1 MRLDHRLAALPA
13 VINITIMRHDS
24 LRQIADPMM
33 FKPLQQGKLIRIVQP
48 AYKLGPEIAIELGR
62 MLAPLGLSLGGQS

>member
-1 MRLDHRLAALPA
+1 
-13 VINITIMRHDS
+13 MRHDS